1 MNSITK
7 GLVGSVV
14 AGAMA
19 LGTVA
24 PAQAQWRGDRHR
36 DNDGISAGEIIAGAL
51 IIGGIAAVASSVGRD
66 RYDRR
71 SRYYD
76 SPRDAVEQCVY
87 AAERTASR
95 YSYGG
100 RSEVTDI
107 RDVDRNRNGYR
118 IRGRIAV
125 NQMSHDWRRGDPRY
139 GRGWGNDYR
148 GWHDDYRGWDSGRFT
163 CRVERG
169 RVVDIDYG
177 GIRGL

>member
-1 MNSITK
+1 MSTIVK
-7 GLVGSVV
+7 GLVGSIT
-14 AGAMA
+14 AGALA

-24 PAQAQWRGDRHR
+24 PAQAQWRGDRDRRH
-36 DNDGISAGEIIAGAL
+36 DNGISAGEIIAGAL
-51 IIGGIAAVASSVGRD
+51 IIGGIAAVATAAGRNNRD
-66 RYDRR
+66 
-71 SRYYD
+71 RYYD
-76 SPRDAVEQCVY
+76 SPRDAVERCVN

-125 NQMSHDWRRGDPRY
+125 NQMDRDWRRGDNRY
-139 GRGWGNDYR
+139 GHGWDNDYR
-148 GWHDDYRGWDSGRFT
+148 GWNNDYRGWDSGRFT
-163 CRVERG
+163 CRIERG